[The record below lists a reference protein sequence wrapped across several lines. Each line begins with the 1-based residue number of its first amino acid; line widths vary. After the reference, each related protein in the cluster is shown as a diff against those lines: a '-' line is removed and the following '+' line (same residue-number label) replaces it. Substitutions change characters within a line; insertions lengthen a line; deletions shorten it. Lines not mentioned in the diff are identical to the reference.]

1 MNIDNEAIG
10 EGIKRIVRDLN
21 ATISGNGGKR
31 GSFYVLIACATHED
45 TEHNDD
51 DAVSSTLYYSTNV
64 DDPDFMSDIL
74 DDFYESHTKESRI
87 MQSKKRKAELGDT
100 FIENWI
106 S

>member
-1 MNIDNEAIG
+1 MNLDAELMN
-10 EGIKRIVRDLN
+10 EGIKRIVKDLN
-21 ATISGNGGKR
+21 ATITRNGGKK

-45 TEHNDD
+45 TDHSDEEPT
-51 DAVSSTLYYSTNV
+51 SSSIFYSTNV

-74 DDFYESHTKESRI
+74 DDFYESHVKESRI
-87 MQSKKRKAELGDT
+87 MQSKRRKAELGDT